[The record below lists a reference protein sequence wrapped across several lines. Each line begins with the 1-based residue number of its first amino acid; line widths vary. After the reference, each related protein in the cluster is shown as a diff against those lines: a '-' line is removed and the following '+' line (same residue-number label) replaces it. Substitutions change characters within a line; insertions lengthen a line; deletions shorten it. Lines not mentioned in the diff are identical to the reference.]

1 MYSVLM
7 LICAAIAVGLF
18 WYGRAKGRR
27 LPVFAG
33 ILFALAAVAAFSLLD
48 FWGEF
53 LWFKALGYNDRFWTS
68 ITAMLGLSLAG
79 CLFGLGLTWALS
91 LLMPPDNT
99 ISRLLTRFF
108 GAFIGIFWGYSH
120 WETWLKFY
128 YGVSTDTTEPLF
140 SKDVGFYLFSL
151 PWLDALHQLLFL
163 LALILFIGGI
173 VQFLQVVQSSLAI
186 RNVEDA
192 RKQNAQ
198 FKALY
203 TYAAFLLLVFALG
216 AWLERYH
223 LLYSEMGVVHG
234 PGWTDIH
241 IRLPMYWLIIVIYLL
256 LAAVFLFRSLLN
268 PLQKRFRNKGLP
280 EAQSRFA
287 VLASAAG
294 LIVVV
299 IVLTQNLA
307 PRTLQWL
314 RVEPNEITFEEPY
327 IKRNID
333 FTRQAF
339 KLDNVEER
347 EFQAS
352 ETFTSDM
359 VQRNQNIFSNIR
371 LWDWRALDSVYKQFQ
386 EIRLYYEFNDVDI
399 DRYTFGDAYREV
411 MVSAREMEID
421 NLSEQSQTFVNRR
434 FKYTHGYG
442 ITMNNV
448 SEFTEQGLPNL
459 LIKDIP
465 PQSSY
470 PELEVDRPEIYYGEL
485 TRGPAVVNTREK
497 EFDYPKGE
505 QNAYIRYPGS
515 GGVALSNVWRKFI
528 YGWMFDG
535 TRFFLSNYPTPD
547 SRFMFHRQIRERV
560 KTLAPFLEFD
570 QDPYIVMAGGRLYWI
585 IDAYTTS
592 ENYPYSENF
601 SAGTFNVRPKAQ
613 SGELP
618 RALNRRQ
625 MLGMNYLRNSVK
637 AVVNAFSGEVNFY
650 IFDPEDPLIRTWD
663 SIFPELFQARDRM
676 PDFLER
682 HVRYPDQML
691 QVQGLVYA
699 KYHMTDPTV
708 FYNQEDL
715 WVRATEKY
723 HNRVQPVQP
732 YYIMWEQPETDNQE
746 FVLIQ
751 PFTPKNRQVLIGWI
765 AGMCDGDNYGRL
777 LTYKFPKEKRI
788 LGPQQVETKIDQDS
802 YLSGQLTLWDQ
813 RGSNVIRGNVLAIP
827 IEETLIYVEPIYLQA
842 ETAAYPELRLVV
854 LMHNDRLSYAE
865 TFDKALEQ
873 LLKADRPSEEA
884 LPAITP
890 GTGNI
895 DQLVQ
900 QANQAFENYL
910 RLQGEMNFEQA
921 SKELKKLHTSLQQLM
936 QRTGE
941 SDE

>member
-7 LICAAIAVGLF
+7 LVCAAIGVGLF

-442 ITMNNV
+442 IIMNNV

-505 QNAYIRYPGS
+505 QNAYI
-515 GGVALSNVWRKFI
+515 
-528 YGWMFDG
+528 
-535 TRFFLSNYPTPD
+535 
-547 SRFMFHRQIRERV
+547 
-560 KTLAPFLEFD
+560 
-570 QDPYIVMAGGRLYWI
+570 
-585 IDAYTTS
+585 
-592 ENYPYSENF
+592 
-601 SAGTFNVRPKAQ
+601 
-613 SGELP
+613 
-618 RALNRRQ
+618 
-625 MLGMNYLRNSVK
+625 
-637 AVVNAFSGEVNFY
+637 
-650 IFDPEDPLIRTWD
+650 
-663 SIFPELFQARDRM
+663 
-676 PDFLER
+676 
-682 HVRYPDQML
+682 RYPDQML

-765 AGMCDGDNYGRL
+765 AGMCDGENYGRL

-873 LLKADRPSEEA
+873 LLKAGRPSEEA

-921 SKELKKLHTSLQQLM
+921 SKELKKLHTSLQQLK
-936 QRTGE
+936 QRTAE